1 MIKNQNEERMKALNF
16 QFLNQNLM
24 NLKNQIE
31 TINLQIIELNHLKI
45 GLTELKDVK
54 DKQTF
59 IPLGNGV
66 FLETVINQPKGLL
79 MNVGSNI
86 LVKKDFEST
95 GKLIEKQIGDLNSI
109 NLQLN
114 HEIEKIEK
122 NLLAF

>member
-24 NLKNQIE
+24 NLNNQIE
-31 TINLQIIELNHLKI
+31 TINLQIVELSNLKI
-45 GLTELKDVK
+45 GLTELKDIK

-66 FLETVINQPKGLL
+66 FLETIISQPKGLL

-86 LVKKDFEST
+86 LIKKDFEST

-114 HEIEKIEK
+114 HEIKKIEK

>member
-24 NLKNQIE
+24 NLNNQIE
-31 TINLQIIELNHLKI
+31 TINLQIVELSNLKI
-45 GLTELKDVK
+45 GLTELKDIK

-66 FLETVINQPKGLL
+66 FLETIISQPKGLL

-95 GKLIEKQIGDLNSI
+95 GKLIEKQISDLNSI

-114 HEIEKIEK
+114 HEIKKIEK
-122 NLLAF
+122 NLLTF

>member
-1 MIKNQNEERMKALNF
+1 MIKNQNEEKIRALNF
-16 QFLNQNLM
+16 QFFNQNLI

-31 TINLQIIELNHLKI
+31 TINLQIVELNHLKKDLI
-45 GLTELKDVK
+45 ELKNIK

-59 IPLGNGV
+59 IPLGNGI
-66 FLETVINQPKGLL
+66 FLEIILNQPKGVL

-95 GKLIEKQIGDLNSI
+95 GKIIEKQIVDLNSI

-114 HEIEKIEK
+114 QEIGKIEK
-122 NLLAF
+122 NLLTL

>member
-1 MIKNQNEERMKALNF
+1 MIKNQNEERMRALNF

-31 TINLQIIELNHLKI
+31 TINLQIVELNHLKI
-45 GLTELKDVK
+45 GLTELKDIK
-54 DKQTF
+54 DKQAF

-66 FLETVINQPKGLL
+66 FLETIINQPKGLL

-109 NLQLN
+109 TLQLN
-114 HEIEKIEK
+114 QEIRKIEK
-122 NLLAF
+122 NLLTL